1 MKKKIKIKVTKEDQ
15 EEMNKIRIK
24 CGFEPEPIK
33 EEYEIDSLY
42 G

>member
-1 MKKKIKIKVTKEDQ
+1 MKIKVTKKDQ
-15 EEMNKIRIK
+15 KEMNKIKIK

-33 EEYEIDSLY
+33 EEYTLDALF